1 MEEAAAAKEVARVTL
16 RVEVFYEL
24 LGDFSGCEAVADAL
38 ELALGSV
45 DVVDVGEL
53 DVHAVGDVPQR
64 HLVRL
69 DARARDLDDAEDTS
83 GRSPERA
90 PEGAVLLARACVH
103 RHD

>member
-53 DVHAVGDVPQR
+53 DDRLEARVASRFGCGRGVRRLSTRHALPE
-64 HLVRL
+64 HFKFI
-69 DARARDLDDAEDTS
+69 RD
-83 GRSPERA
+83 
-90 PEGAVLLARACVH
+90 CVAS
-103 RHD
+103 